1 MAGYGEGVMRKVRNG
16 IARLR
21 VTICAGYGGERVAAV
36 GSEYGCRCGES
47 AKIFATFATRE

>member
-1 MAGYGEGVMRKVRNG
+1 MGEVRSG

-21 VTICAGYGGERVAAV
+21 VTVCAGCGGERVAAV
-36 GSEYGCRCGES
+36 GSEYRCCCGES